1 MLLPQIC
8 EYMLLDRR
16 ASSFSGKKMNCNY
29 HARLS
34 TWSTL
39 LFPFLLL
46 PVARSLASQYLWANY
61 LQHLETAGPTQT
73 QRERDRT
80 KETKRRTDRSTKQR
94 REQQPTRTTHRED
107 RKTTKRA
114 EDGRYYAECI
124 KKVVRLT
131 LVTGAQGGG
140 ACT

>member
-80 KETKRRTDRSTKQR
+80 KKQR
-94 REQQPTRTTHRED
+94 DAPTEAPNKDENNSPPEQRTERTAKP
-107 RKTTKRA
+107 RKGQRTADTMRSA
-114 EDGRYYAECI
+114 S